1 VQELYSQ
8 SVVFTGISR
17 KVVMLIVFH
26 LTPQSTL
33 PPSSSKSSKKSSKK
47 LTPGRKTRLPSV
59 LYPTTSSLPSAR
71 TRSWTISSR
80 TSLSEKVASQ
90 GLRRRRSLRRERS
103 PKTSEL
109 ELWLLIILIIVLDKY
124 IDISLIIGY
133 FSILFNKKYIHIN
146 LSHLQYVNN
155 ISNIILWSLNI
166 FLMPFH
172 NCISKLNH

>member
-1 VQELYSQ
+1 
-8 SVVFTGISR
+8 
-17 KVVMLIVFH
+17 MLIVSH

-33 PPSSSKSSKKSSKK
+33 LPSSSKSSKKSSRK
-47 LTPGRKTRLPSV
+47 LTPGRRTRLPSV
-59 LYPTTSSLPSAR
+59 LYPTTSSLPSVR
-71 TRSWTISSR
+71 TRNLMISSR
-80 TSLSEKVASQ
+80 ILLSEKVVSQ

-166 FLMPFH
+166 FLIN